1 MAEAE
6 EEAQTGRHKAETG
19 MEKREGALGAEELK
33 QEKISDS
40 RSHSVG
46 EGDPKM

>member
-6 EEAQTGRHKAETG
+6 EEAQRGRHKAETE

-33 QEKISDS
+33 QEKNLGFQQS
-40 RSHSVG
+40 
-46 EGDPKM
+46 